1 MLSFAAGTGDRS
13 TKAKWQMASRYPGRM
28 ATHLLYND
36 ALARR
41 IYAGSDA
48 FHASRFEPCG
58 ISRWLYATA
67 QCRLYDAP
75 AASLTPF
82 TPTTPRSIQ
91 APATATATNR

>member
-1 MLSFAAGTGDRS
+1 M
-13 TKAKWQMASRYPGRM
+13 WQMASRYPGRM
-28 ATHLLYND
+28 ATYLLYND

-41 IYAGSDA
+41 IAGSDA

-58 ISRWLYATA
+58 ISQMLALRYA

-82 TPTTPRSIQ
+82 TDPEAQ
-91 APATATATNR
+91 AGYRFDR